1 MSDKRYPTRM
11 HEALG
16 VETGEVF
23 DCEGRTW
30 TISESGVLS
39 IVNKR
44 PGCYEVVGPSA
55 VCLMINHP
63 ERITRRPRL
72 TEEQVRKL
80 KALYDFGM
88 RWMFFTHS
96 TAQNP
101 WLYATTNKPLYTEP
115 DWDGQGGWSLN
126 GERLRIKG
134 SPLNDLEC
142 VLADAPLDIVQV
154 LRQNGEEVEG

>member
-72 TEEQVRKL
+72 TDEIECITEIEDIYLNRIKTAEHIPYRYCASCGRKL
-80 KALYDFGM
+80 
-88 RWMFFTHS
+88 
-96 TAQNP
+96 
-101 WLYATTNKPLYTEP
+101 
-115 DWDGQGGWSLN
+115 
-126 GERLRIKG
+126 
-134 SPLNDLEC
+134 
-142 VLADAPLDIVQV
+142 
-154 LRQNGEEVEG
+154 EVEG

>member
-23 DCEGRTW
+23 DYEGRTW
-30 TISESGVLS
+30 TINESGVLS

-55 VCLMINHP
+55 VCIMINHP

-72 TEEQVRKL
+72 TEEQVAQPKWI
-80 KALYDFGM
+80 K
-88 RWMFFTHS
+88 
-96 TAQNP
+96 TADRFP
-101 WLYATTNKPLYTEP
+101 TK
-115 DWDGQGGWSLN
+115 
-126 GERLRIKG
+126 
-134 SPLNDLEC
+134 
-142 VLADAPLDIVQV
+142 ADAGVDEEIVTIYDD
-154 LRQNGEEVEG
+154 GETREMGTDYWAFVAKVPERFPYWLPVPKLPEVEG